1 MAVDKTLVR
10 DYAIRL
16 GDDALVL
23 GHRLSEWCGNG
34 PFLEEDLALANVALD
49 YLGRARMFF
58 NYAAELAADGSTED
72 TYAYTRDCRE
82 FRNLLINELPR
93 GDFAFTMARQ
103 YLVDE
108 FSMAFM
114 QALCDSNDP
123 VLAGIAEKA
132 RKEARYHLR
141 RSTDWMLRLGDGTPE
156 SHDRLQQAMNDIW
169 GYTQEMFE
177 VDALE
182 ERLIK
187 AGIAVDAAALRQA
200 WSSRVSE
207 TLAQATIEQPRDD
220 WSVSGG
226 RRGVHTESLGHMLA
240 ELQFLQRAYPAQQW

>member
-1 MAVDKTLVR
+1 MAVDKKLVK

-72 TYAYTRDCRE
+72 TYAYTRDCRD
-82 FRNLLINELPR
+82 FGNLLINELPR

-123 VLAGIAEKA
+123 ILAGIAEKT

-156 SHDRLQQAMNDIW
+156 SHDRLQQAMTDIW

-187 AGIAVDAAALRQA
+187 AGIAVDVVALRQA
-200 WSSRVSE
+200 WSARVSE

>member
-1 MAVDKTLVR
+1 MAVDKKLVK

-72 TYAYTRDCRE
+72 TYAYTRDCRD
-82 FRNLLINELPR
+82 FGNLLINELPR

-123 VLAGIAEKA
+123 ILAGIAEKS

-156 SHDRLQQAMNDIW
+156 SHDRLQQAMTDIW

-187 AGIAVDAAALRQA
+187 AGIAVDVVALRQA
-200 WSSRVSE
+200 WSARVSE

>member
-1 MAVDKTLVR
+1 
-10 DYAIRL
+10 
-16 GDDALVL
+16 
-23 GHRLSEWCGNG
+23 
-34 PFLEEDLALANVALD
+34 
-49 YLGRARMFF
+49 
-58 NYAAELAADGSTED
+58 
-72 TYAYTRDCRE
+72 
-82 FRNLLINELPR
+82 LINELPR

-123 VLAGIAEKA
+123 ILAGIAEKA

-156 SHDRLQQAMNDIW
+156 SHDRLQQAMTDIW

-187 AGIAVDAAALRQA
+187 AGIAVDVVALRQG
-200 WSSRVSE
+200 WSARVSE

>member
-1 MAVDKTLVR
+1 
-10 DYAIRL
+10 
-16 GDDALVL
+16 
-23 GHRLSEWCGNG
+23 
-34 PFLEEDLALANVALD
+34 
-49 YLGRARMFF
+49 
-58 NYAAELAADGSTED
+58 
-72 TYAYTRDCRE
+72 
-82 FRNLLINELPR
+82 
-93 GDFAFTMARQ
+93 MARQ

-123 VLAGIAEKA
+123 ILAGIAEKA

-156 SHDRLQQAMNDIW
+156 SHDRLQQAMTDIW

-187 AGIAVDAAALRQA
+187 AGIAVDVVALRQA
-200 WSSRVSE
+200 WSARVSE